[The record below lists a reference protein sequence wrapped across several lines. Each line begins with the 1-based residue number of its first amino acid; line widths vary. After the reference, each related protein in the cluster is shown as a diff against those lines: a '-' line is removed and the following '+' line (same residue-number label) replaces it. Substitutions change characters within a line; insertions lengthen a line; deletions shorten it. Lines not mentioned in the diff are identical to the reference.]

1 MDSERN
7 IPTGILGFPVA
18 PFDEKDEL
26 DEQALY
32 KNISFLISNGLESIF
47 IGCGAGEFHAISE
60 DEYETMIDIAHE
72 ATQSQVPIY
81 TGVGGNIRTAVR
93 QAELSEKK
101 GADGYLILPP
111 YLVEGTPQGNVEYIS
126 QVAQSTQL
134 NSIVYQRNNV
144 LLTKESL
151 QQLVTIPQVVGFK
164 DGVGDMERNI
174 QLTQAVGDRL
184 QWMNGMPMAEVT
196 MPAYIPL
203 GFEGYSSAISNYI
216 PHISRLFYESLLHG
230 DKETVTDIYRDVI
243 LPINDIRKQRPGY
256 AVALIKAGM
265 EIVGLPV
272 RNTVRPPLTPVE
284 SSHYKELEAVINVA
298 FDKYSL
304 QTK

>member
-1 MDSERN
+1 MDSKRN
-7 IPTGILGFPVA
+7 VPTGILGFPVS
-18 PFDEKDEL
+18 PFNEKDKLDEK
-26 DEQALY
+26 ALY
-32 KNISFLISNGLESIF
+32 ENVSFLIRHGIESIF

-60 DEYETMIDIAHE
+60 DEYETMIDVANE

-101 GADGYLILPP
+101 GVDGYLILPP
-111 YLVEGTPQGNVEYIS
+111 YLVEGTRQGDVEYFSRI
-126 QVAQSTQL
+126 AQSTQL
-134 NSIVYQRNNV
+134 NAIVYQRNNV

-151 QQLVTIPQVVGFK
+151 YQLVTIPQVVGFK
-164 DGVGDMERNI
+164 DGVGNMEQNI

-184 QWMNGMPMAEVT
+184 EWINGMPMAEVT
-196 MPAYIPL
+196 MPAYMAL
-203 GFEGYSSAISNYI
+203 GFETFSSAISNYI
-216 PHISRLFYESLLHG
+216 PHVSRMFYDSLLHD
-230 DKETVTDIYRDVI
+230 DKQMAADIYRDVI
-243 LPINDIRKQRPGY
+243 LPINNIRKQRSGY

-284 SSHYKELEAVINVA
+284 PVHYKELEAVINVA
-298 FDKYSL
+298 FDKYAL